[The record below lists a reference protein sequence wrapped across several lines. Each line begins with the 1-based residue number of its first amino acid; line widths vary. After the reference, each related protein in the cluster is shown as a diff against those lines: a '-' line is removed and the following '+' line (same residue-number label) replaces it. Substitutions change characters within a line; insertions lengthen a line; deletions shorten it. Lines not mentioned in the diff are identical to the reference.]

1 MTSFH
6 WYAVRLKPRFE
17 RSVAFYFDWLCI
29 EHFLPLQRL
38 TRKLMHGI
46 RSIELPLFPGVVF
59 CNCDARMRRSVMTI
73 PGVLAFLNAVA
84 EQDITDLRRIVE
96 AGCPVQ
102 RWPYTSQ
109 GATMIIEKGPLRGVK
124 CILETTSGSGT
135 PRFIFSIHILHRSL
149 ALKVDHVAG
158 FPYTRPRSKAS

>member
-6 WYAVRLKPRFE
+6 WYAVRLRPRFE
-17 RSVAFYFDWLCI
+17 RSVAFYLDWLRI

-38 TRKLMHGI
+38 TRESMHGI

-124 CILETTSGSGT
+124 CILETTSGT

-149 ALKVDHVAG
+149 ALKVDHLAG

>member
-17 RSVAFYFDWLCI
+17 RSVAFY
-29 EHFLPLQRL
+29 
-38 TRKLMHGI
+38 
-46 RSIELPLFPGVVF
+46 
-59 CNCDARMRRSVMTI
+59 
-73 PGVLAFLNAVA
+73 
-84 EQDITDLRRIVE
+84 TDLQRIVE

-102 RWPYTSQ
+102 TWPYTSQ

-124 CILETTSGSGT
+124 CILETTSGT

-149 ALKVDHVAG
+149 ALKVDHLAG

>member
-17 RSVAFYFDWLCI
+17 RSVAFYLDWLRI

-38 TRKLMHGI
+38 TRESMHGI

-59 CNCDARMRRSVMTI
+59 CNCNARMRRSVMTI
-73 PGVLAFLNAVA
+73 PGVLA
-84 EQDITDLRRIVE
+84 LRRIVE

-124 CILETTSGSGT
+124 CILETTSGT

-149 ALKVDHVAG
+149 ALKVDHLAG

>member
-102 RWPYTSQ
+102 SWPYTSQ
-109 GATMIIEKGPLRGVK
+109 GATMIIEKGPLRGVTG
-124 CILETTSGSGT
+124 ILETTSGT
-135 PRFIFSIHILHRSL
+135 PRFIFSIHMLHRSL
-149 ALKVDHVAG
+149 ALKIDHMAG
-158 FPYTRPRSKAS
+158 NPYTRPRSKAS